1 MRTIKLFFIVAALG
15 VATSL
20 SAQEFK
26 VDAKAS
32 VVKWDAKKVTGGGHY
47 GLVDVKSGVL
57 KMAENKIESAEIIV
71 DMSTII
77 NTDGK
82 DGKPNDRLVGHLRGE
97 DFFDAEKHPTS
108 KFTLTGSQEF
118 VDGEAKVYGR
128 LTVKGITHPINF
140 IAKKEG
146 NKLSTS
152 VKVDRSLYGIDY
164 GLAKKTIQK
173 EFTLDIVLELS
184 K

>member
-1 MRTIKLFFIVAALG
+1 MKTIKVFFLVAALG

-32 VVKWDAKKVTGGGHY
+32 VVKWDSKKVTGGGHN
-47 GLVDVKSGVL
+47 GVVDIKSGAL
-57 KMAENKIESAEIIV
+57 KMSDNKIESAEIIV
-71 DMSTII
+71 DMTTII

-82 DGKPNDRLVGHLRGE
+82 DGKPNDRLVGHLRG
-97 DFFDAEKHPTS
+97 DGFFDAEKFPTS
-108 KFTLTGSQEF
+108 KFILTGSQEF

-128 LTVKGITHPINF
+128 LEVKGITHPINF
-140 IAKKEG
+140 VAKKEG
-146 NKLSTS
+146 NKLTTS

-164 GLAKKTIQK
+164 GLAKKTIEK
-173 EFTLDIVLELS
+173 EFTLDIELIL